1 MCSQLLS
8 FKKQS
13 NFSFHGVFIIISVN
27 AKKKILVLVL
37 CFCYFNNKCINFT
50 NFNMLILAL
59 NKDNTDLETIS
70 CEMNVINKGFFA

>member
-13 NFSFHGVFIIISVN
+13 NFSFHGVFIILSIN
-27 AKKKILVLVL
+27 AKKKKSSSCPMLLL
-37 CFCYFNNKCINFT
+37 FHNKCINFT